1 MFTEQDL
8 ERIVQLTLGV
18 AMNCEQR
25 QEVIMRVTQ
34 ELDESTMQELQV
46 ILEQVIEQYLPV
58 SINLTDNTPLGDNS
72 LNISGLSQSN
82 KDMFNFTGQAQVISQ
97 GGRSRVDISV
107 EDVNSSTEEATTPA
121 KQLALMKKHG
131 SP

>member
-1 MFTEQDL
+1 
-8 ERIVQLTLGV
+8 
-18 AMNCEQR
+18 
-25 QEVIMRVTQ
+25 MRVTQ

-58 SINLTDNTPLGDNS
+58 CINLTDNTPLGDNS
-72 LNISGLSQSN
+72 LNISGLSQN

-107 EDVNSSTEEATTPA
+107 EDVNSSIEEATTPA
-121 KQLALMKKHG
+121 KQLALMKKHT

>member
-1 MFTEQDL
+1 
-8 ERIVQLTLGV
+8 
-18 AMNCEQR
+18 
-25 QEVIMRVTQ
+25 MRVTQ

-58 SINLTDNTPLGDNS
+58 CINLTDSTPLGDNS
-72 LNISGLSQSN
+72 LNISGLSQN

-107 EDVNSSTEEATTPA
+107 EDVNSSIEEATTPA
-121 KQLALMKKHG
+121 KQLALMKKHT

>member
-1 MFTEQDL
+1 
-8 ERIVQLTLGV
+8 
-18 AMNCEQR
+18 
-25 QEVIMRVTQ
+25 MRVTQ